1 MTAFKMVHASIK
13 KKREK
18 KLFCL
23 KVPKRSEFEDN

>member
-13 KKREK
+13 KKGK